1 MIQDIVEN
9 GHSLNKPVLF
19 CCALGVGIG
28 ISYYYGSLLLTK
40 MSSIP
45 ILKLISAYSLLE
57 KLPIFEQHKE
67 LFLFDEQLAVTL
79 LIKIIGDNIQSIQF
93 RLREDDDDKFRSI
106 SDALELFIEHNKE
119 KELDAAV
126 SVVISDNKTASFR
139 EIVEALSNSLEKK

>member
-1 MIQDIVEN
+1 
-9 GHSLNKPVLF
+9 
-19 CCALGVGIG
+19 
-28 ISYYYGSLLLTK
+28 